1 MISSALSPPGAV
13 MQLMSLRLRISA
25 SSSRASL
32 SSSTIRTRCGASRA
46 GVSMTSWRALRSS
59 SLKMSW
65 SIIAVSSFPEL
76 IRQQIWINLRCISS
90 ASWPVFARNPLRSSN
105 QLRRSRHGTVTRFKR
120 KTYVQ
125 WAPGCKRPTMSTN
138 NKNAEQAMSKA
149 DAFTQAGKTA
159 VLQNIHGTMQ
169 FLQKF
174 PPFNQMENAHLAY
187 LVEQCQL
194 RFYAA
199 DESIIKPG
207 DGPVE
212 HFYIVKQGRIVGE
225 RPHSAKGGTE
235 TTFEITTGECFPLAA
250 LLGERATRTETLG
263 TQYSL
268 NTRLGE
274 LAMRHP
280 VMCSPETPMRD
291 AVKLMHE
298 QQVGSIVIVDEQQAP
313 LGIFTLR
320 DLREAVAD
328 VNADFSAP
336 VRRTMSLSPFHLNPD
351 ASAFDAAIAMTGR
364 HIAHVCLVRD
374 GRLCGVVSE
383 RDLFSLQRVDLV
395 HLARTIRNAPR
406 IEALA
411 GLRGDIIQLV
421 DRMLA
426 HGASSTQI
434 TQIITLLNDHTV
446 CRVIELTLAENG
458 DPGIAFSWLCFGSE
472 GRREQTLHTDQDNGI
487 LFEASDAAEAE
498 QIRTLLLPIA
508 ERINQSLAQCGFTLC
523 KGNIMAGNPD
533 LCLSRLEWSQRFA
546 AFIREATP
554 ENLLASSIYF
564 DLRVVWGDESGG
576 EQLRRGILDQVADN
590 KLFQRM
596 MAENALRQ
604 RPPVGRF
611 KDFVL
616 ARKGSE
622 KDTLDLKTEGL
633 TPFVDGARLLA
644 LANGVGVN
652 NTQERLRQLVERE
665 VIDPLDG
672 AAYEEAYHFIQQT
685 RMQQHQ
691 LQSRQNLPYSNRIDP
706 DTLNHLDRR
715 ILRESFRQAQR
726 LQTSL
731 TLRYQL

>member
-1 MISSALSPPGAV
+1 
-13 MQLMSLRLRISA
+13 
-25 SSSRASL
+25 
-32 SSSTIRTRCGASRA
+32 
-46 GVSMTSWRALRSS
+46 
-59 SLKMSW
+59 
-65 SIIAVSSFPEL
+65 
-76 IRQQIWINLRCISS
+76 
-90 ASWPVFARNPLRSSN
+90 
-105 QLRRSRHGTVTRFKR
+105 
-120 KTYVQ
+120 
-125 WAPGCKRPTMSTN
+125 
-138 NKNAEQAMSKA
+138 MSKA

-194 RFYAA
+194 RFYAT

-212 HFYIVKQGRIVGE
+212 HFYIVKQGRVVGE

-250 LLGERATRTETLG
+250 LLGERATRTEHLAAEDTFCLQLNKQAFIKLFALSGTFRDFALRGVSSLLEQVNQQVKQKAVETLG

-280 VMCSPETPMRD
+280 VTCPPHTPLRE
-291 AVKLMHE
+291 AVKLMDE
-298 QQVGSIVIVDEQQAP
+298 QQVGSIVVVDETKAP

-320 DLREAVAD
+320 DLRQVVAD
-328 VNADFSAP
+328 VTADFGAP
-336 VRRTMSLSPFHLNPD
+336 IERSMIQSPFYLSPD
-351 ASAFDAAIAMTGR
+351 ASAFDAAIAMTER
-364 HIAHVCLVRD
+364 HIAHVCLVKD
-374 GRLCGVVSE
+374 QRLCGVVSE

-406 IEALA
+406 IDSLSN
-411 GLRGDIIQLV
+411 LRGDIVQLV

-434 TQIITLLNDHTV
+434 TQIITLLNDHMV
-446 CRVIELTLAENG
+446 CRVIELVLEEKG

-472 GRREQTLHTDQDNGI
+472 GRREQTLYTDQDNGI
-487 LFEASDAAEAE
+487 LFEAKDAAEAAE
-498 QIRTLLLPIA
+498 IRGRLLPIA
-508 ERINQSLAQCGFTLC
+508 ERINQGLAQCGFSLC
-523 KGNIMAGNPD
+523 KGGIMASNPE
-533 LCLSRLEWSQRFA
+533 LCLSRIEWARRFA
-546 AFIREATP
+546 SFIREATP
-554 ENLLASSIYF
+554 ENLLSSSIYF

-576 EQLRRGILDQVADN
+576 EQLRQSILAQVADN

-596 MAENALRQ
+596 MADNALRQ

-611 KDFVL
+611 KDFVV
-616 ARKGSE
+616 ARKGNE
-622 KDTLDLKTEGL
+622 KDTLDLKTQGL

-644 LANGVGVN
+644 LANGIAAN
-652 NTQERLRQLVERE
+652 NTLERLRQLVAKE

-691 LQSRQNLPYSNRIDP
+691 QQSRQNLPYSNRIDP
-706 DTLNHLDRR
+706 DVLNHLDRR
-715 ILRESFRQAQR
+715 ILREAFRQAQR

-731 TLRYQL
+731 NVRYQL

>member
-1 MISSALSPPGAV
+1 
-13 MQLMSLRLRISA
+13 MSR
-25 SSSRASL
+25 
-32 SSSTIRTRCGASRA
+32 
-46 GVSMTSWRALRSS
+46 
-59 SLKMSW
+59 
-65 SIIAVSSFPEL
+65 
-76 IRQQIWINLRCISS
+76 
-90 ASWPVFARNPLRSSN
+90 
-105 QLRRSRHGTVTRFKR
+105 
-120 KTYVQ
+120 
-125 WAPGCKRPTMSTN
+125 
-138 NKNAEQAMSKA
+138 A

-174 PPFNQMENAHLAY
+174 PPFDHMENAHLAY

-212 HFYIVKQGRIVGE
+212 HFYIVKQGRVVGE
-225 RPHSAKGGTE
+225 RPHTAKGGTE

-250 LLGERATRTETLG
+250 LLGERATRTEHLAAEDTFCLQLNKQAFIKLFALSTTFRDFALRGVSSLLDQVNQQVQQRAVETLG

-280 VMCSPETPMRD
+280 VMCAPDTPMRE

-298 QQVGSIVIVDEQQAP
+298 QQVGSIVIIDQHQAP

-328 VNADFSAP
+328 INVDFSQPIESRMIQA
-336 VRRTMSLSPFHLNPD
+336 PFHLSPD
-351 ASAFDAAIAMTGR
+351 ASAFDAAIAMTSR

-395 HLARTIRNAPR
+395 HLARTIRTAPR
-406 IEALA
+406 IDSLCN
-411 GLRGDIIQLV
+411 LRGDIVQLV

-446 CRVIELTLAENG
+446 CRVIELTVQERG
-458 DPGIAFSWLCFGSE
+458 DPGVPFSWLCFGSE

-487 LFEASDAAEAE
+487 LFDAKDAAEAE
-498 QIRTLLLPIA
+498 RIRGLLLPIA
-508 ERINQSLAQCGFTLC
+508 ERINQNLALCGFTLC
-523 KGNIMAGNPD
+523 KGNIMASNPE
-533 LCLSRLEWSQRFA
+533 LCLSRAEWSRRFA

-554 ENLLASSIYF
+554 ENLLNSSIYF

-576 EQLRRGILDQVADN
+576 EQLRQQILDQVADN
-590 KLFQRM
+590 RLFQRM
-596 MAENALRQ
+596 LAENALRQ

-616 ARKGSE
+616 ARKGSD
-622 KDTLDLKTEGL
+622 KDTMDLKTQGL
-633 TPFVDGARLLA
+633 TPFVDGARVLA
-644 LANGVGVN
+644 LANGIGAN
-652 NTQERLRQLVERE
+652 NTLERLRQLVARE
-665 VIDPLDG
+665 VIDPQDG

-691 LQSRQNLPYSNRIDP
+691 QQSRQNLPWSNRIDP

-715 ILRESFRQAQR
+715 ILRESLRQAQR
-726 LQTSL
+726 LQISL